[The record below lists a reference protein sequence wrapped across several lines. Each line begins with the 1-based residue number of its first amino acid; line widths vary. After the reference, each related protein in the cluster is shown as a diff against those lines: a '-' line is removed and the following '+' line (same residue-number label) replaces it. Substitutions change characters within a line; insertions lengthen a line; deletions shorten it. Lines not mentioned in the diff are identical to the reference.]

1 MACAC
6 RRPYV
11 GGEGGCF
18 EGQELLRAA
27 AAAVVVGEVAGK
39 KSPGQNT

>member
-18 EGQELLRAA
+18 EGQELLCA